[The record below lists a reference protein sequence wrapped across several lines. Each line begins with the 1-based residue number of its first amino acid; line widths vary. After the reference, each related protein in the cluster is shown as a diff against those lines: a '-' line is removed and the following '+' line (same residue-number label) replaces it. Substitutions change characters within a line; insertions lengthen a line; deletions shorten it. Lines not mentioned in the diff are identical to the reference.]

1 MRRVTGPCW
10 ARDVEVKR
18 RRNGHIDIEACRG
31 KRERNGRGLI
41 DNEIS
46 DVRLPRL
53 GGSGARL
60 SRVWGEGDASG
71 GGGRTMEVGRGIEL
85 SPLFSD
91 RPVGGRIGN
100 SSAPPPPGAMSSF
113 LDEDAEPVAR
123 SVAKKSAGM
132 KFDAELDLC
141 ELDERDRPGPTWT
154 GKGRELSRS
163 GMVFRSRRMCYPGRR
178 VLAAVHL
185 IDDMPVPLFGRVAS
199 CDYDG
204 DGRASCRSRWSP
216 YH

>member
-1 MRRVTGPCW
+1 
-10 ARDVEVKR
+10 
-18 RRNGHIDIEACRG
+18 
-31 KRERNGRGLI
+31 
-41 DNEIS
+41 
-46 DVRLPRL
+46 
-53 GGSGARL
+53 
-60 SRVWGEGDASG
+60 
-71 GGGRTMEVGRGIEL
+71 
-85 SPLFSD
+85 
-91 RPVGGRIGN
+91 
-100 SSAPPPPGAMSSF
+100 MSSF

-204 DGRASCRSRWSP
+204 DGLYRVELELQKAPERPEIAAWVVQKARG
-216 YH
+216 